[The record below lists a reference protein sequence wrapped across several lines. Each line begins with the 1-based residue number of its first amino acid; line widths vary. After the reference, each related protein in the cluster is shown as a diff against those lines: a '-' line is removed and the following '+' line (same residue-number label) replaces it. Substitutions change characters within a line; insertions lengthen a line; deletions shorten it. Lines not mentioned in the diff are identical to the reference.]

1 MFCNKSYNIKY
12 YYERHVLLCRFLH
25 KSKTERQIEM
35 EPTDTKMTDTQSNK
49 LMINILYE
57 FEKMKSEMKKMK
69 DEIRLLK
76 KRQKIHL
83 EQWLNSSNGPVPE
96 KTGREWFQSIP
107 VLNRHLEI
115 IFTKDLL
122 SGIIECLK
130 DAIETYDMNELPC
143 CAFIQKQNTLYFYDK
158 KERNLVLPDI
168 NAGKWYILSKEDI
181 QSILHS
187 LSHRFLQ
194 LFLKYEPKNINKWN
208 ENEMMCKV
216 IGKDTC
222 ENARIN
228 SVKEYLYSIL
238 KRNFIEFE
246 II

>member
-1 MFCNKSYNIKY
+1 MFCNKCYNIKY

-25 KSKTERQIEM
+25 KSKTERQMVM
-35 EPTDTKMTDTQSNK
+35 EPIDSKMTENQSNK
-49 LMINILYE
+49 LMINLLYE
-57 FEKMKSEMKKMK
+57 FEKMKVDMKKMK

-76 KRQKIHL
+76 RRQNIHL

-96 KTGREWFQSIP
+96 KTCREWFQTIP

-115 IFTKDLL
+115 IFAKDLL

-130 DAIETYDMNELPC
+130 DVIETYDNNELPC

-158 KERNLVLPDI
+158 REKN
-168 NAGKWYILSKEDI
+168 NGFAKWNILSKEDI
-181 QSILHS
+181 QSILHT

-194 LFLKYEPKNINKWN
+194 LFLKYEPKNKYQWN

-216 IGKDTC
+216 TGKESC
-222 ENARIN
+222 ENYRIN
-228 SVKEYLYSIL
+228 SVKEYLYSSL

>member
-25 KSKTERQIEM
+25 KSKTEKQIEM
-35 EPTDTKMTDTQSNK
+35 EPIDSKMTENQSNK

-57 FEKMKSEMKKMK
+57 FEKMKGEMKKMK

-76 KRQKIHL
+76 RRQKIHL
-83 EQWLNSSNGPVPE
+83 EQWLNSSNGPIPE
-96 KTGREWFQSIP
+96 KTWREWFQTIP
-107 VLNRHLEI
+107 VSNKHLEI

-122 SGIIECLK
+122 SGIMECLK
-130 DAIETYDMNELPC
+130 DAIEIYDKNELPF
-143 CAFIQKQNTLYFYDK
+143 CAFIQKQNTLYMYDK
-158 KERNLVLPDI
+158 REKTNGF
-168 NAGKWYILSKEDI
+168 AKWFILSKEDI
-181 QSILHS
+181 QSILHT

-194 LFLKYEPKNINKWN
+194 LFLKYEPKDINQWN
-208 ENEMMCKV
+208 ENEMMYSRKV
-216 IGKDTC
+216 MGKDTC
-222 ENARIN
+222 ENTRAN
-228 SVKEYLYSIL
+228 SVKEYLYSSL

>member
-1 MFCNKSYNIKY
+1 
-12 YYERHVLLCRFLH
+12 
-25 KSKTERQIEM
+25 M

-57 FEKMKSEMKKMK
+57 FEKMKVEMKKMK

-76 KRQKIHL
+76 RRQKIHL

-96 KTGREWFQSIP
+96 KTWREWFQTIP
-107 VLNRHLEI
+107 VSNKHLEI

-122 SGIIECLK
+122 SGIMECLK
-130 DAIETYDMNELPC
+130 DAIEIYDKNELPC

-158 KERNLVLPDI
+158 KERNIVLPEI

-181 QSILHS
+181 QSILHT

-194 LFLKYEPKNINKWN
+194 LFLKYKPKDVNQWN
-208 ENEMMCKV
+208 ENEMIYSRKV
-216 IGKDTC
+216 MGKDTC
-222 ENARIN
+222 ENVRAN

>member
-1 MFCNKSYNIKY
+1 
-12 YYERHVLLCRFLH
+12 
-25 KSKTERQIEM
+25 
-35 EPTDTKMTDTQSNK
+35 
-49 LMINILYE
+49 
-57 FEKMKSEMKKMK
+57 
-69 DEIRLLK
+69 
-76 KRQKIHL
+76 
-83 EQWLNSSNGPVPE
+83 LNSANGPVPE

-122 SGIIECLK
+122 SGIMECLK
-130 DAIETYDMNELPC
+130 DAIETCDNTELPC

-158 KERNLVLPDI
+158 REKNNGFV
-168 NAGKWYILSKEDI
+168 KWYILSKEDI
-181 QSILHS
+181 QSMLHS

-194 LFLKYEPKNINKWN
+194 LFLKYEPKNRNQWN

-216 IGKDTC
+216 TGKESCVNYRVT
-222 ENARIN
+222 
-228 SVKEYLYSIL
+228 SVKEYLYSVL